1 MFAKRSMRLA
11 LVLVAVLALAVTIT
25 AVDDVGASSA
35 GVRKG
40 QSVYYLDVGAS
51 VSVGVQPTPL
61 VPQGQPTN
69 EGYANLLVKLA
80 RATGVTLHVA
90 KIGCPGEST
99 LTLITGH
106 DPCYRTVDNQLSDAV
121 AYLQIHH
128 SSDVLVTIDLGFNDV
143 VKCLRNVTV
152 NAVCVRR
159 QMGRLQRR
167 LPTILKSLT
176 LATGPNATLIGVGHY
191 NPFLATA
198 VTDAKNTKFA
208 HASEAVIAQLNSVL
222 KAAYAKYSIPMADVA
237 GSFRTNATTLIKSST
252 FGLIPTNV
260 ATICAST
267 WMCTPP
273 PYGPNLH
280 PNDAG
285 YRLIARSIMAVM
297 PVSL

>member
-40 QSVYYLDVGAS
+40 QSVRYLDVGAS

-61 VPQGQPTN
+61 VPRGQPTN

-80 RATGVTLHVA
+80 RATGVTLHLA

-143 VKCLRNVTV
+143 VRCLRNVTV

-191 NPFLATA
+191 NPFLAAA
-198 VTDAKNTKFA
+198 VTGAKNTKFA
-208 HASEAVIAQLNSVL
+208 HANEAVIAQLNSVL
-222 KAAYAKYSIPMADVA
+222 KTAYAKYSIPMADVA

-273 PYGPNLH
+273 PYGPNLL
-280 PNDAG
+280 PTTRATD
-285 YRLIARSIMAVM
+285 
-297 PVSL
+297 